1 MTQISE
7 VPNAVFMVEICIQ
20 FAIFSCSMLLRAAY
34 VFNNAQVVDETL
46 ELKFGQTILNLSTRW
61 ATYFSRI
68 QVWPVCKQLPKVWRF
83 YPYILRISIVVKL
96 KCSLENKNPV
106 GRCGLLYVF
115 WRVLP
120 RQLGERMN
128 V

>member
-46 ELKFGQTILNLSTRW
+46 E
-61 ATYFSRI
+61 FSRI